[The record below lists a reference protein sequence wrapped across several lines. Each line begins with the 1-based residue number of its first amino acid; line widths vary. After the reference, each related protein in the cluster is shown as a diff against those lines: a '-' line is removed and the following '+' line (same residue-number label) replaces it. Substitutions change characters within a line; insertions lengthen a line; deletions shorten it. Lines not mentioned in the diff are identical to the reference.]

1 MNWKYV
7 NKLLNA
13 LHTIILSVKS
23 LDDIIYQYYVIH
35 LSRKSVMVIPR
46 DQDTMQYL
54 FLASQS
60 DSSQYE

>member
-1 MNWKYV
+1 M
-7 NKLLNA
+7 
-13 LHTIILSVKS
+13 
-23 LDDIIYQYYVIH
+23 DDIIYQYYVIH
-35 LSRKSVMVIPR
+35 LSRRSVMVIPR

>member
-1 MNWKYV
+1 MN
-7 NKLLNA
+7 
-13 LHTIILSVKS
+13 S

-35 LSRKSVMVIPR
+35 LSKKSVMVIPR

-60 DSSQYE
+60 DSSQYEYRTVTLISQ